1 MTCICPPVNGGYSA
15 WGQFGVCSG
24 LPLCSRSR
32 SRSCTNPSPSNG
44 GANCTVL
51 GPEAEAR
58 TCSSCQRDGAPLL
71 SDAVLTGDNAQMNAL
86 AYSRGW
92 KTESEW
98 DADRDVTTYEDDKVW
113 RLAFF
118 ILVPILLVAALG
130 MALMYRRR
138 VKRWNQLYSPRGQAL
153 VLPSS
158 PSVQMSPMRLATR
171 PSLSIRLCW
180 QRGRSP
186 GCRSSR
192 NTSPSTHSACRWMS
206 RTVHPCFCMRSPLRR
221 KSDLLTG
228 SSHLICISA
237 LRAKSQHDTTSCRA

>member
-1 MTCICPPVNGGYSA
+1 MPCTCPPVSGGYSA

-24 LPLCSRSR
+24 LPICSRSR
-32 SRSCTNPSPSNG
+32 SRSCTNPPPSNG

-51 GPEAEAR
+51 GPEVEAR

-71 SDAVLTGDNAQMNAL
+71 SDAVLTGDDAQMNAL

-98 DADRDVTTYEDDKVW
+98 DADREVSTYEDVKVW

-130 MALMYRRR
+130 MALMYHRR
-138 VKRWNQLYSPRGQAL
+138 VKRWNQLYSPRGQAP

-158 PSVQMSPMRLATR
+158 PSVQMSPMAAGYPSFALNSAVLAER
-171 PSLSIRLCW
+171 P
-180 QRGRSP
+180 Q
-186 GCRSSR
+186 SR
-192 NTSPSTHSACRWMS
+192 QPQQ
-206 RTVHPCFCMRSPLRR
+206 P
-221 KSDLLTG
+221 
-228 SSHLICISA
+228 
-237 LRAKSQHDTTSCRA
+237 QHQPFHAFSVPMDEPHGAPVFLHAEPAQV